1 MCWNLF
7 ANGGV
12 RQKISAVRAHT
23 IDKNGVKVNSIL
35 CMVSPMRSYTTEI
48 NVRYG
53 ETDKMGVAHHT
64 SYLLWFELG
73 RTGLM
78 RASGHPYRE
87 LERNGLLLPVLE
99 CGVRYLIGAEY
110 DDCVR
115 IETAVSELR
124 SRSVTFVYRAFRGDQ
139 LLCTGWT
146 RHVCVTPDNQLRRIP
161 PEVLEAIA
169 LYAVPPGE
177 SF

>member
-1 MCWNLF
+1 
-7 ANGGV
+7 
-12 RQKISAVRAHT
+12 
-23 IDKNGVKVNSIL
+23 
-35 CMVSPMRSYTTEI
+35 MVSPMRFYSAET

-73 RTGLM
+73 RTGLL
-78 RASGHPYRE
+78 RESGHSYKE
-87 LERNGLLLPVLE
+87 LEEGGLLLPVLE
-99 CGVRYLIGAEY
+99 CHVRFQVGAEY

-124 SRSVTFVYRAFRGDQ
+124 SRSVTFLYRAFRGNQ
-139 LLCTGWT
+139 LLATGWT
-146 RHVCVTPDNQLRRIP
+146 RHVCVDGGNQLRRIP
-161 PEVLEAIA
+161 SDVLEAVA
-169 LYAVPPGE
+169 PYVVPPGE

>member
-1 MCWNLF
+1 M
-7 ANGGV
+7 ARTG
-12 RQKISAVRAHT
+12 RADT

-35 CMVSPMRSYTTEI
+35 CMVSSMRFYTAET

-73 RTGLM
+73 RTGLL
-78 RASGHPYRE
+78 RETGHSYRE
-87 LERNGLLLPVLE
+87 LEQGGLSLPVLE
-99 CGVRYLIGAEY
+99 CNVRFHIGAEY

-124 SRSVTFVYRAFRGDQ
+124 SRSVTFVYRAVRGGQ
-139 LLCTGWT
+139 LLATGWT
-146 RHVCVTPDNQLRRIP
+146 RHVCVTPDNRLRRIP
-161 PEVLEAIA
+161 PDVLEAMA
-169 LYAVPPGE
+169 PYVVPSGD